1 MYIIAVVIFIA
12 ILVGTILIG
21 APITVFFD
29 LPSLLIIVLI
39 TATML
44 MASGLFN
51 DFKRAFK
58 VIMSRDNQFSKVEIE
73 KSYLAIELTIKL
85 IINSGLL
92 GSLIGLISMLRSIDN
107 PSTIGPNVA
116 VMLLTL
122 FYGLF
127 GTFIFMP
134 IKARLKSLLIS
145 FEEKK

>member
-1 MYIIAVVIFIA
+1 MYIFAIVIFIA
-12 ILVGTILIG
+12 ILVGTIILG
-21 APITVFFD
+21 TPITVFLN
-29 LPSLLIIVLI
+29 LPSILIIVLI

-58 VIMSRDNQFSKVEIE
+58 VIMSRDNLFSKVEIE

-92 GSLIGLISMLRSIDN
+92 GSLIGLIQLLGTLNN

-134 IKARLKSLLIS
+134 IKARLKSMLIS